1 MSMKEKLKYDDGLGN
16 MFKNIG
22 DMCKFHQV
30 STTTYRLKTRAGL
43 SPREIFSNVS
53 RKGLRTKFTVPC
65 KDHLGNEYPTTMA
78 MCEAWNIDYD
88 LYLARLRNGFSVQ
101 KALEKLTP
109 RDKDAALYN
118 GLVDINGVEY
128 KTLTAM
134 CQAWGISVKC
144 FVGRIERG
152 WSFEEALSI
161 PADTNNP
168 VKRHSRV
175 SDHVGNKFTS
185 VNAMCKHWDVNS
197 GTYKYRVKH
206 GLSVEEAL
214 TKKINRKEHK
224 G

>member
-1 MSMKEKLKYDDGLGN
+1 MKEKLKYDDGLGN
-16 MFKNIG
+16 TFKNIG

-65 KDHLGNEYPTTMA
+65 KDHLGNEYHTTRA

-118 GLVDINGVEY
+118 GLVDMNGVKY

-134 CQAWGISVKC
+134 CQAWGVSVKC

-161 PADTNNP
+161 PADTSNP

-185 VNAMCKHWDVNS
+185 VNAMCKYWDVN
-197 GTYKYRVKH
+197 
-206 GLSVEEAL
+206 L
-214 TKKINRKEHK
+214 
-224 G
+224 

>member
-16 MFKNIG
+16 TFKNIG

-65 KDHLGNEYPTTMA
+65 KDHLGNEYPTTRA

-161 PADTNNP
+161 PADTSNP

-185 VNAMCKHWDVNS
+185 VNAMCKHWGVNL

-214 TKKINRKEHK
+214 TKKINRKERK

>member
-16 MFKNIG
+16 TFKNIG

-65 KDHLGNEYPTTMA
+65 KDHLGNEYHTTRA

-109 RDKDAALYN
+109 SDKDAALYN
-118 GLVDINGVEY
+118 GLVDMNGVKY

-161 PADTNNP
+161 PADTSNP

-185 VNAMCKHWDVNS
+185 VNAMCKYWDVNL

-214 TKKINRKEHK
+214 TKKINRKERK

>member
-16 MFKNIG
+16 TFKNIG

-65 KDHLGNEYPTTMA
+65 KDHLGNEYPTTRA

-118 GLVDINGVEY
+118 GLVDMNGVKY

-161 PADTNNP
+161 PADTSNP

-185 VNAMCKHWDVNS
+185 VNAMCKYWDVNL

-206 GLSVEEAL
+206 GLFVEEAL
-214 TKKINRKEHK
+214 TKKINRKERK

>member
-1 MSMKEKLKYDDGLGN
+1 MKEKLKYDDGLGN
-16 MFKNIG
+16 TFKNIG

-65 KDHLGNEYPTTMA
+65 KDHLGNEYPTTRA

-134 CQAWGISVKC
+134 CQA
-144 FVGRIERG
+144 
-152 WSFEEALSI
+152 LSI
-161 PADTNNP
+161 PADTSNP

-185 VNAMCKHWDVNS
+185 VNAMCKHWDVNL

-214 TKKINRKEHK
+214 TKKINRKECK

>member
-1 MSMKEKLKYDDGLGN
+1 MSLKEKLKYDDGLGN
-16 MFKNIG
+16 TFKNIG

-65 KDHLGNEYPTTMA
+65 KDHLGNEYPTTRA

-109 RDKDAALYN
+109 SDKDAALYN
-118 GLVDINGVEY
+118 GLVDMNGVKY

-134 CQAWGISVKC
+134 CQALGISVKC

-161 PADTNNP
+161 PADTSNP

-185 VNAMCKHWDVNS
+185 VNAMCKYWDVNL

-206 GLSVEEAL
+206 CLSVEEAL
-214 TKKINRKEHK
+214 TKKINRKERK

>member
-16 MFKNIG
+16 TFKNIG

-65 KDHLGNEYPTTMA
+65 KDHLGNEYPTTRA

-161 PADTNNP
+161 PADTSNP

-175 SDHVGNKFTS
+175 
-185 VNAMCKHWDVNS
+185 
-197 GTYKYRVKH
+197 Y
-206 GLSVEEAL
+206 L
-214 TKKINRKEHK
+214 
-224 G
+224 

>member
-16 MFKNIG
+16 TFKNIG

-43 SPREIFSNVS
+43 SHREIFSNVS

-65 KDHLGNEYPTTMA
+65 KDHLGNEYPTTRA

-161 PADTNNP
+161 PADTSNP

-185 VNAMCKHWDVNS
+185 VNAMCKH
-197 GTYKYRVKH
+197 
-206 GLSVEEAL
+206 
-214 TKKINRKEHK
+214 
-224 G
+224 

>member
-1 MSMKEKLKYDDGLGN
+1 MKEKLKYDDGLGN
-16 MFKNIG
+16 TFKNIG

-65 KDHLGNEYPTTMA
+65 KDHLGNEYPTTRA

-109 RDKDAALYN
+109 RDKYAALYN

-161 PADTNNP
+161 PADTN
-168 VKRHSRV
+168 KS
-175 SDHVGNKFTS
+175 
-185 VNAMCKHWDVNS
+185 CKAS
-197 GTYKYRVKH
+197 QQG
-206 GLSVEEAL
+206 
-214 TKKINRKEHK
+214 I
-224 G
+224 

>member
-16 MFKNIG
+16 TFKNIG

-53 RKGLRTKFTVPC
+53 RKWLRTKFTVPC
-65 KDHLGNEYPTTMA
+65 KDHLGNEYPTTRA

-109 RDKDAALYN
+109 MDKDAALYN

-152 WSFEEALSI
+152 WAFEEALAI
-161 PADTNNP
+161 PADTSNP

-185 VNAMCKHWDVNS
+185 VNAMCKHWDVNL

-206 GLSVEEAL
+206 GLSIEEAL
-214 TKKINRKEHK
+214 TKKINRKERK

>member
-1 MSMKEKLKYDDGLGN
+1 MKEKLKYDDGLGN
-16 MFKNIG
+16 TFKNIG

-65 KDHLGNEYPTTMA
+65 KDHLGNEYPTTRA

-161 PADTNNP
+161 PADTSNP
-168 VKRHSRV
+168 VKRHSSV

-185 VNAMCKHWDVNS
+185 VNAMCKHWDVN
-197 GTYKYRVKH
+197 
-206 GLSVEEAL
+206 L
-214 TKKINRKEHK
+214 
-224 G
+224 

>member
-1 MSMKEKLKYDDGLGN
+1 MKEKLKYDDGLGN
-16 MFKNIG
+16 TFKNIG

-65 KDHLGNEYPTTMA
+65 KDHLGNEYPTTRA

-88 LYLARLRNGFSVQ
+88 LYLARLHNGFSVQ

-161 PADTNNP
+161 PADTSNP

-185 VNAMCKHWDVNS
+185 VNAMCKYWDVNL
-197 GTYKYRVKH
+197 GTYKYRVKQ

-214 TKKINRKEHK
+214 TKKINRKERK

>member
-16 MFKNIG
+16 TFKNIG

-65 KDHLGNEYPTTMA
+65 KDHLGNEYPTTRA

-109 RDKDAALYN
+109 MDKDAALYN

-161 PADTNNP
+161 PADTSNP

-185 VNAMCKHWDVNS
+185 VNAMCKHWDVNL
-197 GTYKYRVKH
+197 GTYQYRVKH

>member
-16 MFKNIG
+16 TFKNIG

-53 RKGLRTKFTVPC
+53 RKVLRTKFTVPC
-65 KDHLGNEYPTTMA
+65 KDHLGNEYPTTRA

-161 PADTNNP
+161 PADTSNP

-185 VNAMCKHWDVNS
+185 VNAMCKHWGVNL